1 MKPIRE
7 FRGRANTSRRPDFY
21 RLHLE
26 VMEERLPPGDAFT
39 GALVGSWWLGA
50 LPFLHPAQRA
60 PEGTASRSASSGD
73 VSQILLADG
82 SSGPS
87 WRELLPTPPPQYG
100 SDSTTQSADRQR
112 DAREPLRAA
121 DSLALD
127 ASNQRPTT
135 AGHAVQL
142 REAVSHVTAPADGL
156 TSSGTAGLV
165 NRPALTTSAGMV
177 LGPVAAPGS
186 GLLANVL
193 NQPTASPVTPPPAAQ
208 PAAAVQPKGNAVAPA
223 PMAEQA
229 GPPAS
234 ALSPSLSVASKGPLP
249 MNTGQPALVS
259 AASLAPPNSG
269 TAPPGP
275 LDHDGSDDNM
285 LLGGFDGLNAV
296 NNACACSPPDTIGA
310 AGPNSFIE
318 SVNTAMGL
326 YNKTTGAQIS
336 RVELGS
342 FFNTGLGGVLSL
354 SDPVVIYD
362 EQVNQFVL
370 GILDFS
376 FGGQSRLDVAISN
389 TSDPTL
395 SASDW
400 TFRRYNVNDGVGGF
414 DFADYPKIGY
424 NADGYVFSFN
434 MFPGGSFYDH
444 VATLSVRKNDL
455 TGFLNVVSGGTDHH
469 TFAPA
474 RMHDAAPGSPMW
486 FVEAVGSGHNGDPG
500 DPGNQIRTV
509 RMDNPFSASPTFVY
523 TALNVN
529 AFLSGISPLGGRT
542 GLGTRMYHSA
552 LRTVGG
558 VTHLVAAHSPG
569 FNDGSGTHSKV
580 QWYDIDVSDPSAPHL
595 IQQGRIDPGPGIDTY
610 FPDADIGLDGAIGMN
625 YSQSVPFG
633 SNLPRPGLM
642 DMYVTGRVPSDPLGT
657 LETPMVA
664 KLGAAQLNAFGR
676 AGDYSFTTIDPVDGT
691 FWAANEYSA
700 NIASPNW
707 ATWISHFRLELP
719 AGPSVITTTP
729 GGNTFGNMSSV
740 RVGFDEEINP
750 DTFTPD
756 KVLFLSPGSIPI
768 TVTNVEPVD
777 GSGDRQFQISFA
789 NQTTLGNYIMVI
801 GPDIEDINGNP
812 MDQNHNGIP
821 GEIPGDQY
829 VARITLQGPKITA
842 STPAFGAVLTPQ
854 NVSSVRVTFN
864 EPMDPA
870 TFTPAKIAS
879 FVGPRGNITVT
890 TVTPVAGSNN
900 MQFDIGF
907 APQAFT
913 GYYTMVIGPNI
924 QDMTGHPMDQNGN
937 FIPGEVP
944 GDQYI
949 ERFGI
954 QGPRVTTSNASTS
967 LPNQTRSVRV
977 TFSEAMNPTT
987 FTPSAV
993 QLVGPDGPVAITGV
1007 TPVVGS
1013 NNTQFDIAFA
1023 PLTVTGPYHLTV
1035 GPHIR
1040 DTFGNEMD
1048 QNQNL
1053 IPGEDPSDQFT
1064 ATLGVQGPRII
1075 SQSLSGGLA
1084 PQSVST
1090 LRVTFNEAIDPTT
1103 FTPDKIVSF
1112 TRTNGTVVTDLASTI
1127 TTVTHTDNLNFTINF
1142 QSTGATGRYVLLIGP
1157 DISDTFGNAMDQNQN
1172 LIPGEVPGD
1181 EYTATFTLLGPRITG
1196 QSPSGSLVPPTPNG
1210 ETSLQVTFNE
1220 AMNPASFTPDQV
1232 VSFTRTNGT
1241 AVTDLL
1247 STITTITPV
1256 AGNRSFNINFRST
1269 GITGLYTLVIGPHI
1283 RDTFGNEMDQN
1294 NNLILGEVPG
1304 DQYTA
1309 TFTLLGPRVTASS
1322 PSGLLTPQLVNS
1334 VQVTFNESMNP
1345 TTFTPDQVVSFTRT
1359 NGTVVT
1365 DLLATITTVVP
1376 VAGSNNTRFNINFQ
1390 STGLTGQYT
1399 LVIGPHIQDTFGNEM
1414 DQNGN
1419 LIPGEDPGDQYA
1431 ATFAIQGPRI
1441 NSSTPSGSNVPQLVS
1456 SVQVT
1461 FNEAMD
1467 PASFTPDQVV
1477 SFTRTNGTTVTDLL
1491 ATITTVVPVAGSNN
1505 TRFNINFQST
1515 GTTGQ
1520 YALTVGPHIRDLFG
1534 NEMDQNGNLIPGED
1548 PGDQYTATFT
1558 LQGPRI
1564 TSSVPNTNVLGQ
1576 VNSVRVTFNEAMDP
1590 ATFTPDKIASFTGP
1604 NGPIDVTGIFIAGG
1618 NTQFDITFASQDKTG
1633 HYTMVIGPDVE
1644 DYFGNEMDQ
1653 NQNLIPGEDP
1663 GDQYTA
1669 TFGIQGPRVTSSSVT
1684 GGLPGQIQSL
1694 RVVFNESMDPATF
1707 TPDKIASFKGPGG
1720 VDLPVTDV
1728 QPVPLTAN
1736 TQFDIF
1742 FDPLTVAGNY
1752 TMVIGPDIRDPYGN
1766 EMDQNQN
1773 LIPGEIPGDQYTTTF
1788 TVAGPVI
1795 VASNPANNNA
1805 SFGPIDHVQVTF
1817 NEPID
1822 ASTFTPDQV
1831 TSFTGPGG
1839 DPILVTDVQEVPA
1852 TNHTQFNILFDPQ
1865 EDVGRYMM
1873 VVGSG
1878 IEDLYGNPTRQPF
1891 PLTFNLISSTIGPD
1905 GFGYTGST
1913 YPFEPLDI
1921 QGQPDTFTIIQYADD
1936 ASAAVNLGS
1945 NTFNF
1950 YGHVYTGNNQLFASS
1965 NGLITFGSANS
1976 EYVNTNLTNDP
1987 AQAAIAPLW
1996 TDWIK
2001 TSGSPMLVGQFQ
2013 DLDGDGVPD
2022 RLVLQW
2028 TQLNYI
2034 SGSQPVT
2041 FQVFLSLNT
2050 GAQPSSFVF
2059 NYVDLGDLDTRN
2071 LVHTVGIKDTS
2082 TQGANRLLAVFN
2094 QTSPFV
2100 KGGQAMLFQVAS
2112 GDASRGEIAAARRGT
2127 LAAALLTNG
2136 PATATMPPTGPA
2148 VSATGDSTPPG
2159 MADREQFHVVTA
2171 DRFFASW
2178 RPDGTDLEPTRFG
2191 FRTPAL
2197 DLGDEDAPAILSV

>member
-1 MKPIRE
+1 MKPILE
-7 FRGRANTSRRPDFY
+7 SRGRANTPRRPDCY
-21 RLHLE
+21 HLHLE
-26 VMEERLPPGDAFT
+26 IMEERLPPGDAFA
-39 GALVGSWWLGA
+39 GAMVGSWWLGA
-50 LPFLHPAQRA
+50 LPLLHPAQRA
-60 PEGTASRSASSGD
+60 PEVAATRAVPAGD
-73 VSQILLADG
+73 VSQILLAAG
-82 SSGPS
+82 SSGHS
-87 WRELLPTPPPQYG
+87 WREVLPTPSATPPQYG
-100 SDSTTQSADRQR
+100 TGSATRPTERQR

-127 ASNQRPTT
+127 APSQRPMS
-135 AGHAVQL
+135 AGHVVQPG
-142 REAVSHVTAPADGL
+142 ETTPHMAAQSDGL
-156 TSSGTAGLV
+156 AGGGTASLA
-165 NRPALTTSAGMV
+165 NRPALTTSAAMGA
-177 LGPVAAPGS
+177 GPAAPPGS
-186 GLLANVL
+186 GLFSNVL
-193 NQPTASPVTPPPAAQ
+193 NQHPAPSPGPTPAAAQ
-208 PAAAVQPKGNAVAPA
+208 SGAAVQPKDSATPPA
-223 PMAEQA
+223 AMAEQ
-229 GPPAS
+229 PRPAAPS
-234 ALSPSLSVASKGPLP
+234 PNLRVASTSPSPTDGGGA
-249 MNTGQPALVS
+249 ALVS
-259 AASLAPPNSG
+259 AGGLASPVSG
-269 TAPPGP
+269 IAPPGP
-275 LDHDGSDDNM
+275 RFRDGPDDNM
-285 LLGGFDGLNAV
+285 LLNGFDGLTSV

-310 AGPNSFIE
+310 AGPNSYIE
-318 SVNTAMGL
+318 AVNTAMGL
-326 YNKTTGAQIS
+326 YNKTTGTQIS
-336 RVELGS
+336 RVELVN

-362 EQVNQFVL
+362 ELANKFVL
-370 GILDFS
+370 GFLDYDF
-376 FGGQSRLDVAISN
+376 FANSRLDVAISN

-395 SASDW
+395 NASDW

-414 DFADYPKIGY
+414 DFADYPKMGY

-434 MFPGGSFYDH
+434 MFIGGGGDGDH
-444 VATLSVRKNDL
+444 VTTLSIRKNDL
-455 TGFLNVVSGGTDHH
+455 TSFLNIVPGGRSHF

-474 RMHDAAPGSPMW
+474 TMHTTTSGDPMW
-486 FVEAVGSGHNGDPG
+486 FVEDGQHGGGGNSVNVVKMTDPFSSAPTYTTTTLAVTPYGDAPNPRQPGGSLGFRASLGTRFYFSALRDVGGETELVAAHAVGSGDG
-500 DPGNQIRTV
+500 V
-509 RMDNPFSASPTFVY
+509 RARWYEFDVGGASPTLVQQGEINQGNGVDTFFPSIDI
-523 TALNVN
+523 TPNG
-529 AFLSGISPLGGRT
+529 SLGMT
-542 GLGTRMYHSA
+542 FSQT
-552 LRTVGG
+552 
-558 VTHLVAAHSPG
+558 
-569 FNDGSGTHSKV
+569 SGTA
-580 QWYDIDVSDPSAPHL
+580 PS
-595 IQQGRIDPGPGIDTY
+595 GY
-610 FPDADIGLDGAIGMN
+610 M
-625 YSQSVPFG
+625 S
-633 SNLPRPGLM
+633 
-642 DMYVTGRVPSDPLGT
+642 MYVTGRTAADPPGAM
-657 LETPMVA
+657 ETPILA
-664 KLGAAQLNAFGR
+664 EQGTAFLNAFDR
-676 AGDYSFTTIDPVDGT
+676 AGDYSFTALDPVDGT
-691 FWAANEYSA
+691 FWSANEYASPGS
-700 NIASPNW
+700 SPNW
-707 ATWISHFRLELP
+707 RTWIAHFRLELP
-719 AGPSVITTTP
+719 AGPSVTTTTP
-729 GGNTFGNMSSV
+729 GGNTFGSLSSV
-740 RVGFDEEINP
+740 RVGFDEEIDP

-756 KVLFLSPGSIPI
+756 KILFQNPGGSPI
-768 TVTNVEPVD
+768 TVTDVEPVV
-777 GSGDRQFQISFA
+777 GSSNRQFDISFA
-789 NQTTLGNYIMVI
+789 NQTTLGQYTMII
-801 GPDIEDINGNP
+801 GPDIEDTNGNP

-821 GEIPGDQY
+821 GEVPDDEY

-890 TVTPVAGSNN
+890 TVTPVTGSNN

-924 QDMTGHPMDQNGN
+924 QDPAGHPMDQNGN

-954 QGPRVTTSNASTS
+954 QGPRITTNPQLGSS

-977 TFSEAMNPTT
+977 TFNEPMNPTT

-993 QLVGPDGPVAITGV
+993 QLVGPSGPVTITGV

-1035 GPHIR
+1035 GPHVR

-1053 IPGEDPSDQFT
+1053 IPGEDPGDQFT

-1112 TRTNGTVVTDLASTI
+1112 TRTNGNVITDLLSTI
-1127 TTVTHTDNLNFTINF
+1127 TTITHTDNLNFTINF

-1172 LIPGEVPGD
+1172 LVPGEVPGD
-1181 EYTATFTLLGPRITG
+1181 EYTATFTLLGPRITS
-1196 QSPSGSLVPPTPNG
+1196 QSPAGSLVPPTPNG

-1220 AMNPASFTPDQV
+1220 AMDPASFTPDQV
-1232 VSFTRTNGT
+1232 VSFTRTNGS

-1247 STITTITPV
+1247 S
-1256 AGNRSFNINFRST
+1256 
-1269 GITGLYTLVIGPHI
+1269 
-1283 RDTFGNEMDQN
+1283 
-1294 NNLILGEVPG
+1294 
-1304 DQYTA
+1304 
-1309 TFTLLGPRVTASS
+1309 
-1322 PSGLLTPQLVNS
+1322 
-1334 VQVTFNESMNP
+1334 
-1345 TTFTPDQVVSFTRT
+1345 
-1359 NGTVVT
+1359 
-1365 DLLATITTVVP
+1365 TITTVVP

-1441 NSSTPSGSNVPQLVS
+1441 NSSTPSGSNAPQLVS

-1505 TRFNINFQST
+1505 TRFAINFQAT

-1564 TSSVPNTNVLGQ
+1564 TSSVPNTNVIGQ
-1576 VNSVRVTFNEAMDP
+1576 VNSVRVTFNEPMDP

-1604 NGPIDVTGIFIAGG
+1604 NGPIDVTGIFIAGS
-1618 NTQFDITFASQDKTG
+1618 NTQFDITFASQDQTG

-1653 NQNLIPGEDP
+1653 NGNLIPGEDP

-1669 TFGIQGPRVTSSSVT
+1669 TFGIQGPRITSSSIT
-1684 GGLPGQIQSL
+1684 GSLTGQIQSL
-1694 RVVFNESMDPATF
+1694 RVVFSESMDPASF
-1707 TPDKIASFKGPGG
+1707 TPDKVASFKGPGG
-1720 VDLPVTDV
+1720 VDVPVTDV
-1728 QPVPLTAN
+1728 QPVPLTGD
-1736 TQFDIF
+1736 TQFDIL
-1742 FDPLTVAGNY
+1742 FDPLTVAGTY

-1773 LIPGEIPGDQYTTTF
+1773 LIPGEIPGDQYTTMF

-1805 SFGPIDHVQVTF
+1805 GFGPIDHVQVTF

-1822 ASTFTPDQV
+1822 ATTFTPDQV

-1839 DPILVTDVQEVPA
+1839 DPIPVTDVQEVPA
-1852 TNHTQFNILFDPQ
+1852 TNHTQFNILFDSQ
-1865 EDVGRYMM
+1865 EDVGRYTM
-1873 VVGSG
+1873 VIGPG
-1878 IEDLYGNPTRQPF
+1878 IEDLYGNPTSQSF

-1921 QGQPDTFTIIQYADD
+1921 QGQPGTFTIIQYADD
-1936 ASAAVNLGS
+1936 ASVAVDLGS

-1976 EYVNTNLTNDP
+1976 EYVNTNLTSDP

-2001 TSGSPMLVGQFQ
+2001 SSGSPMLVGQFQ

-2028 TQLNYI
+2028 TQVNYI
-2034 SGSQPVT
+2034 SGSLPIT

-2050 GAQPSSFVF
+2050 GDQPSSFVF
-2059 NYVDLGDLDTRN
+2059 NYVDLGDLDARN
-2071 LVHTVGIKDTS
+2071 LVHTVGIKGAN
-2082 TQGANRLLAVFN
+2082 TQGANRLLAAFN

-2100 KGGQAMLFQVAS
+2100 KGNQAMLFQVAS
-2112 GDASRGEIAAARRGT
+2112 GDASRGDLAAARRGT
-2127 LAAALLTNG
+2127 LVATLFTNGSAAA
-2136 PATATMPPTGPA
+2136 TMSLPGPA

-2159 MADREQFHVVTA
+2159 VTDREPFHVGTV
-2171 DRFFASW
+2171 DRLFASW
-2178 RPDGTDLEPTRFG
+2178 RPAGTDLEPARFG

-2197 DLGDEDAPAILSV
+2197 GLGGVWPEDAPAILPV